1 MLIYRLKQSERFQ
14 GVTIDVVRL
23 SFAGF
28 KEPQQLMT
36 LNYVLALGGQLDGLV
51 NIDGFNEV
59 ALPTCENQDDIFA
72 AYPRLWNT
80 LTINLVDPRHSAEAY
95 RLLELRA
102 LGRKRPATGP
112 IRPSAGRR
120 RGTCSGKFATA
131 TWRKSSPLASVVFT
145 KEREQGRAF
154 ATAGPPQ
161 LYHSEK
167 ERYPQLA
174 ELWANGSRQ
183 LNYLCRA
190 NRIAYVH
197 VLQPNQYV
205 PNSKSIGPL
214 EMSVA
219 YRDDNCYASGV
230 KDGYPELLC
239 REKLRADGVDFH
251 DLTRLFAA
259 FADPIYVDTCCHYN
273 QKGNDLLAE
282 AVAEALLANLDH
294 ASH

>member
-1 MLIYRLKQSERFQ
+1 MLDSPLRWSPTRNLLWKIRDSY
-14 GVTIDVVRL
+14 
-23 SFAGF
+23 
-28 KEPQQLMT
+28 
-36 LNYVLALGGQLDGLV
+36 LAKK
-51 NIDGFNEV
+51 
-59 ALPTCENQDDIFA
+59 
-72 AYPRLWNT
+72 
-80 LTINLVDPRHSAEAY
+80 
-95 RLLELRA
+95 LLA
-102 LGRKRPATGP
+102 
-112 IRPSAGRR
+112 
-120 RGTCSGKFATA
+120 
-131 TWRKSSPLASVVFT
+131 LASVVFT

-161 LYHSEK
+161 LYRSEK

-230 KDGYPELLC
+230 KDGYPELLRRGKIAGRRRRLSRPDAALRRFC
-239 REKLRADGVDFH
+239 RSDLRRHVLPLQPEGERPLGRGGGRSPVGQPRARLALTVD
-251 DLTRLFAA
+251 R
-259 FADPIYVDTCCHYN
+259 V
-273 QKGNDLLAE
+273 
-282 AVAEALLANLDH
+282 
-294 ASH
+294 